1 MDKSKID
8 YTLYLCTDRG
18 LMSCETIEQSVEEG
32 VKGGCTVIQLRE
44 KDCTSR
50 EFYELAVRVKKITDK
65 YNVPLI
71 INDRL
76 DIAQA
81 VDCAGVHLGQS
92 DMPCAVAR
100 KILGED
106 KIIGISAATLE
117 EAKKAQA
124 DGADYLGVGAMY
136 ATNTK
141 TDARAVTKEQL
152 VEIRAAVDIPIVI
165 IPAEMGVSYPCNAV
179 WPLWALAKYR
189 KINTVLSDLREKWGN
204 MSSVWANNTLQEFW
218 KAYPDEGSQWSHCAM
233 YPLIALNQGI
243 AGVYPLKPGCER
255 IKMEPQLG
263 DLEHI
268 RFDVQTL
275 KGAIQLSAQGIKGK
289 RELRLQVPDSLSIE
303 LRLDKRE
310 KVDLPLLRTE
320 KDGINVYEITHPGS
334 YVLKL
339 KYT

>member
-100 KILGED
+100 KILGDD

-141 TDARAVTKEQL
+141 DRRKSCHKGTTCRNKS
-152 VEIRAAVDIPIVI
+152 RC
-165 IPAEMGVSYPCNAV
+165 GYP
-179 WPLWALAKYR
+179 YR
-189 KINTVLSDLREKWGN
+189 
-204 MSSVWANNTLQEFW
+204 NNRR
-218 KAYPDEGSQWSHCAM
+218 S
-233 YPLIALNQGI
+233 
-243 AGVYPLKPGCER
+243 
-255 IKMEPQLG
+255 
-263 DLEHI
+263 
-268 RFDVQTL
+268 
-275 KGAIQLSAQGIKGK
+275 
-289 RELRLQVPDSLSIE
+289 
-303 LRLDKRE
+303 
-310 KVDLPLLRTE
+310 
-320 KDGINVYEITHPGS
+320 
-334 YVLKL
+334 
-339 KYT
+339 

>member
-1 MDKSKID
+1 MDKLKID

-65 YNVPLI
+65 YSVPLI

-117 EAKKAQA
+117 EAKKHRQTVQITLA
-124 DGADYLGVGAMY
+124 
-136 ATNTK
+136 
-141 TDARAVTKEQL
+141 L
-152 VEIRAAVDIPIVI
+152 VQCMPPTQRQTQE
-165 IPAEMGVSYPCNAV
+165 
-179 WPLWALAKYR
+179 
-189 KINTVLSDLREKWGN
+189 LSQRN
-204 MSSVWANNTLQEFW
+204 SLQ
-218 KAYPDEGSQWSHCAM
+218 K
-233 YPLIALNQGI
+233 
-243 AGVYPLKPGCER
+243 
-255 IKMEPQLG
+255 
-263 DLEHI
+263 
-268 RFDVQTL
+268 
-275 KGAIQLSAQGIKGK
+275 
-289 RELRLQVPDSLSIE
+289 
-303 LRLDKRE
+303 
-310 KVDLPLLRTE
+310 
-320 KDGINVYEITHPGS
+320 
-334 YVLKL
+334 
-339 KYT
+339 